1 MASGIK
7 ASLTFRSR
15 GTLRRQAGYAPL
27 NSDVRPFML
36 DTLRNHIYLLLA
48 LLVGVPATLH
58 FLVVPLWRA
67 HREQSRTESLA
78 VSGRRRGL
86 FITALAFGLL
96 VGWLAFNLISVE
108 QLLVAIVGL
117 MVVVV
122 ALGWYLVFSGGA
134 FQFGSWHPFFGFGR
148 PIPNEMAKPIQS
160 PIVVPIVLFLAGG
173 LLGLIFHMLTVAK
186 A

>member
-1 MASGIK
+1 
-7 ASLTFRSR
+7 
-15 GTLRRQAGYAPL
+15 
-27 NSDVRPFML
+27 ML
-36 DTLRNHIYLLLA
+36 DTLRNHTYLLLG

-78 VSGRRRGL
+78 VSGHRHGPL
-86 FITALAFGLL
+86 ITALAFGLL
-96 VGWLAFNLISVE
+96 VGWLAFNLISME
-108 QLLVAIVGL
+108 QLFVAIVVL

-122 ALGWYLVFSGGA
+122 ALGWYLIISSGA

-148 PIPNEMAKPIQS
+148 PIPKEMAKPIQA

-173 LLGLIFHMLTVAK
+173 LLGLILHMLSVAK
-186 A
+186 V